1 MRLSRI
7 AKQVWMAYKELST
20 YNFVLYFKRKLVLKY
35 SVSDE
40 FPQIVLINF
49 MARAMQMLVV
59 WGKQMHLVIILLLG

>member
-1 MRLSRI
+1 
-7 AKQVWMAYKELST
+7 MAYKELGT
-20 YNFVLYFKRKLVLKY
+20 YNFVLYFKRKLVLKD

-59 WGKQMHLVIILLLG
+59 WGK